1 MRGRMKDNLITLA
14 RLTQRGL
21 KIFLKDRMGVFFAL
35 LAPLIVLLLY
45 VLFLG
50 DIQVDT
56 VKNAFQGFPV
66 DDKLVGNFVDAW
78 MLAGVMSVA
87 CITVSFSAQT
97 IMVSDRENNT
107 LSDMLA
113 SPVPRS
119 LVSVGYLVAN
129 IAVTLVIC
137 LIVECVAFVYMAASG
152 WTLSVGDTFLIVAHT
167 VLSVISSSTL
177 STLICSGI
185 KTASQHGAFV
195 GILSAVIG
203 FLVGA
208 YMPLSVFPK
217 GVQYIT
223 LFIPGTY
230 SAGVYRNLFM
240 RGALADIEEV
250 FPAGAAGLRDSFSMD
265 IDFFGT
271 KIGVDTQA
279 WILCGFVALTFLV
292 WLTVEI
298 VAAVRRSHRA
308 AETTDNDVESD
319 TFEG

>member
-1 MRGRMKDNLITLA
+1 MRGRMKDNIITLA

-129 IAVTLVIC
+129 IAITLVIC

-230 SAGVYRNLFM
+230 SAGVYRPIPQGCTATSSCAARSRTSRRCSPRER
-240 RGALADIEEV
+240 RGSGIPSAWTSTFSAQKSASTPRHGFCAD
-250 FPAGAAGLRDSFSMD
+250 SS
-265 IDFFGT
+265 
-271 KIGVDTQA
+271 
-279 WILCGFVALTFLV
+279 
-292 WLTVEI
+292 
-298 VAAVRRSHRA
+298 RSHFL
-308 AETTDNDVESD
+308 S
-319 TFEG
+319 G

>member
-1 MRGRMKDNLITLA
+1 MRGRIKDNIITLA

-21 KIFLKDRMGVFFAL
+21 KIFLKDRMGVFLAL

-129 IAVTLVIC
+129 IAITLVIC
-137 LIVECVAFVYMAASG
+137 LIVECVTFVYMAASG

-208 YMPLSVFPK
+208 YMPLSVFPN
-217 GVQYIT
+217 
-223 LFIPGTY
+223 LPP
-230 SAGVYRNLFM
+230 SA
-240 RGALADIEEV
+240 
-250 FPAGAAGLRDSFSMD
+250 
-265 IDFFGT
+265 
-271 KIGVDTQA
+271 
-279 WILCGFVALTFLV
+279 LV
-292 WLTVEI
+292 MSGQVKANTSPPL
-298 VAAVRRSHRA
+298 VRRISSAPVVMLPHWSEPPICNLQPLVSYKCRK
-308 AETTDNDVESD
+308 S
-319 TFEG
+319 

>member
-1 MRGRMKDNLITLA
+1 MRGRMKDNIITLA

-240 RGALADIEEV
+240 RGALADIEEA

-271 KIGVDTQA
+271 KLASTPRH
-279 WILCGFVALTFLV
+279 GFCADSS
-292 WLTVEI
+292 
-298 VAAVRRSHRA
+298 RSHFL
-308 AETTDNDVESD
+308 S
-319 TFEG
+319 G

>member
-21 KIFLKDRMGVFFAL
+21 KIFLKDRMGVFLAL

-129 IAVTLVIC
+129 IAITLVMC

-208 YMPLSVFPK
+208 YMPLSVP
-217 GVQYIT
+217 
-223 LFIPGTY
+223 IPQGCTATSSCAARSRTSRRCSPRERRGSGIP
-230 SAGVYRNLFM
+230 SAWTSTFSAQKSASTPRHGFC
-240 RGALADIEEV
+240 AD
-250 FPAGAAGLRDSFSMD
+250 SS
-265 IDFFGT
+265 
-271 KIGVDTQA
+271 
-279 WILCGFVALTFLV
+279 
-292 WLTVEI
+292 
-298 VAAVRRSHRA
+298 RSHFL
-308 AETTDNDVESD
+308 S
-319 TFEG
+319 G